1 MILINFAVED
11 PRSMKASSVVGIF
24 PSALNDGL

>member
-1 MILINFAVED
+1 MILINFAVEV
-11 PRSMKASSVVGIF
+11 PRSMEASGVMGIF